1 VERNIVYSQRVRDWR
16 YTTGWDEDELELE
29 GNNSVGWDM
38 ERVSFEIRKNL
49 RRTLIN
55 ARASSIVD
63 EAPNEMRTT
72 PRGFFP
78 PFPPNSSTHDI

>member
-1 VERNIVYSQRVRDWR
+1 VEGKIYSQCVRDWR
-16 YTTGWDEDELELE
+16 YTAGWDEDELE
-29 GNNSVGWDM
+29 GNDGIGWDI

-49 RRTLIN
+49 WRTLIN
-55 ARASSIVD
+55 ARAPSIVC

-78 PFPPNSSTHDI
+78 PFPPKSSTHDI